1 MNEPVTNPDADLV
14 RRLGLELRPRRFW
27 TRGKAMLAGL
37 VVLALAAGIGVYV
50 WRSDRPTAYVTASVS
65 SGPLI
70 VTVNA
75 TRTLQPQGQVE
86 GSAEIS
92 RRVGSVEV
100 EFN

>member
-1 MNEPVTNPDADLV
+1 MNEPVTNPDPDLV

-50 WRSDRPTAYVTASVS
+50 WRSDRPTAHGTPLVGR
-65 SGPLI
+65 GPPI

-75 TRTLQPQGQVE
+75 TGTLQPQDQVE
-86 GSAEIS
+86 SGGEIS
-92 RRVGSVEV
+92 GPGDSVKV
-100 EFN
+100 